1 MKTKVNKHAQAA
13 IREAVENQLRD
24 NDPPQTQQ
32 TYQRLL
38 AAGHSI
44 EDAKQMI
51 GAVVASE
58 IFDVLKN
65 QQPFDLNRFVA
76 HLDELPRMP
85 WDENSNPNPSN
96 RGDPN
101 GH

>member
-1 MKTKVNKHAQAA
+1 MKTQVNKHAQAA

-24 NDPPQTQQ
+24 NHPPQTQQ

-44 EDAKQMI
+44 EEAKELL

-58 IFDVLKN
+58 IFDVIKN
-65 QQPFDLNRFVA
+65 KQPFDLNRFVRR
-76 HLDELPRMP
+76 LDKLPLVP
-85 WDENSNPNPSN
+85 WEEQ
-96 RGDPN
+96 
-101 GH
+101 

>member
-44 EDAKQMI
+44 EQAKQPI

-65 QQPFDLNRFVA
+65 QKPFDLGRCVER
-76 HLDELPRMP
+76 LDKLPMMP
-85 WDENSNPNPSN
+85 WED
-96 RGDPN
+96 D
-101 GH
+101 